1 MANVVV
7 VGGGFAGMSAA
18 ARLAKLRHDVTL
30 LESSQSLGGRLN
42 GMTVGG
48 RTWQT
53 RARHRD
59 AAGRVP

>member
-48 RTWQT
+48 RRGSSSST
-53 RARHRD
+53 
-59 AAGRVP
+59 P